1 MTPTEFL
8 LWLNGALDITADEAP
23 TKQQWDIV
31 RQTAARA
38 LAEGVAKKFQE
49 AQYGIS
55 RVTQPIDP
63 FVLAKSQLQQ
73 VQQAQSQLL
82 TSTSTTAGAAT
93 GISQFYASAGAKNNG
108 C

>member
-8 LWLNGALDITADEAP
+8 LWLNGALDITGEEAP

-49 AQYGIS
+49 AQYGTNRIN
-55 RVTQPIDP
+55 QPIDP
-63 FVLAKSQLQQ
+63 FALAKLQQ
-73 VQQAQSQLL
+73 AQQAQSQLL
-82 TSTSTTAGAAT
+82 TSTSTAAGAAT
-93 GISQFYASAGAKNNG
+93 GLSQFYASSGAKDNG